1 MVFHDLDIRIH
12 AVQFGLDDHFRFD
25 PCLWLRGEQLTC
37 VLPFLTCTDL
47 LFA

>member
-12 AVQFGLDDHFRFD
+12 AVQFGLAGNFQSGS
-25 PCLWLRGEQLTC
+25 CLWLRGEQLTC
-37 VLPFLTCTDL
+37 VLPFLTCADL